1 MIDFSH
7 ANLFIFCSG
16 VCSHLKNTTLRI
28 ELCSKLSK
36 LPTLEFH
43 GRVVTA
49 MEIHSHDLC
58 YTFGKRTYEIE
69 FYFYLFLNNTIGR
82 NVMDT
87 QILFF
92 RQTSNKSTENIFCGT
107 NAIRDTKLPKS
118 GESAQLILRK
128 RQKNY
133 YEDSL
138 AHSQAGSQAYRC
150 LGWRDREE
158 IV

>member
-16 VCSHLKNTTLRI
+16 VCSHLKNTTLHI

-87 QILFF
+87 QILFL

-118 GESAQLILRK
+118 GERGRKGDGALWGSPSPGRVSKLWQLLSR
-128 RQKNY
+128 N
-133 YEDSL
+133 S
-138 AHSQAGSQAYRC
+138 RC
-150 LGWRDREE
+150 LYDL
-158 IV
+158 V